1 MMDMGDMVDRCM
13 NAMGSMMSGSMM
25 GNGPLLVVL
34 LAAIFLV
41 WLVGLG
47 VVGALIFWG
56 VRRFS
61 RPHV

>member
-1 MMDMGDMVDRCM
+1 MDMGDMMDLCM
-13 NAMGSMMSGSMM
+13 DMMGGGMM
-25 GNGPLLVVL
+25 GNGLALVVL
-34 LAAIFLV
+34 LALFLV

-61 RPHV
+61 RPHA